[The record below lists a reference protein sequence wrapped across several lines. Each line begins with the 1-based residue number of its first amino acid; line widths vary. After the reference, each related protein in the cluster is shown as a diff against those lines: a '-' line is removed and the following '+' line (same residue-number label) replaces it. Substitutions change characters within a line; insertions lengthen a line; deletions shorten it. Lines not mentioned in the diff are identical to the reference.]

1 MQKEDE
7 KELAVAFI
15 ALAQGGG
22 VVMASSSRRR
32 EEVGWY
38 NCTRE

>member
-15 ALAQGGG
+15 ALAQGG